1 MLLFLETATIF
12 SIAIFQTPS
21 YVLSD
26 KISTAG
32 RDGKFSIFNII
43 KFQNTACVG
52 GTRNGTCFTAA
63 ECESNGGEKDGDCA
77 DGFGVCCV
85 TMLKSGGATAL
96 NQSYIVSDSSS
107 TGRRKRQTTT
117 VPQGSQI
124 FTICPCS
131 TSVCR
136 IRFDFTIFTL
146 AGPVIGTA
154 GTVATATA
162 PDPATALFDDSVG
175 DCHQDTFSITSKAG
189 AGTPIICGQMTGQ
202 HLIIDSDGSGCST
215 VNIEISGTFTARMW
229 DIMITQFACGDEM
242 GGPPG
247 CLQFFT
253 GVNNIVR
260 SFNYPNQAPNTAV
273 PLQTTHLSNQHY
285 TACFRREAGM
295 AMQCYTTCTTVLSIA
310 GMVQASFGTSLTSAA
325 DMDAATDTDCV
336 TDYIT
341 IPNGQGEAAARLN
354 IIGPLLGGAPG
365 ADPPTRTVGPNRFCG
380 RLLSTMRLTTEDAL
394 ANHLSVCTTQVPFT
408 LGVDFDEDEIL
419 NGAAGGTQDL
429 DEINDEPGGI
439 VGFCL
444 RAVQQA

>member
-43 KFQNTACVG
+43 KFQNSPCVG

-63 ECESNGGEKDGDCA
+63 ECEDNGGKKDGECA

-85 TMLKSGGATAL
+85 TILANGAATAL
-96 NQSYIVSDSSS
+96 NQSYILSDSSS

-117 VPQGSQI
+117 VPTGNQI

-131 TSVCR
+131 SNVCR
-136 IRFDFTIFTL
+136 IRFDFTMFTL
-146 AGPVIGTA
+146 AGPVTGLGTQA
-154 GTVATATA
+154 ATTA
-162 PDPATALFDDSVG
+162 PVPTTALFDDSLG
-175 DCHQDTFSITSKAG
+175 DCHQDTFSITSSAG
-189 AGTPIICGQMTGQ
+189 AGTPVICGTMTGQ
-202 HLIIDSDGSGCST
+202 HLIVDSDGSGCST
-215 VNIEISGTFTARMW
+215 VNMDITGTFATRMW
-229 DIMITQFACGDEM
+229 DIMITQFVCGDEN

-247 CLQFFT
+247 CLQYFT
-253 GVNNIVR
+253 GTNNIVR

-273 PLQTTHLSNQHY
+273 PLATTHLSNQHY

-295 AMQCYTTCTTVLSIA
+295 TMQCYTTCTTVVSIA
-310 GMVQASFGTSLTSAA
+310 GMAQASFGLSLTNAA
-325 DMDAATDTDCV
+325 AMEGAVDTDCV
-336 TDYIT
+336 TDYLT
-341 IPNGQGEAAARLN
+341 IPNGLDSAMARIN
-354 IIGPLLGGAPG
+354 VAGPLLGGAPG
-365 ADPPTRTVGPNRFCG
+365 SANTRTVGHNRFCG
-380 RLLSTMRLTTEDAL
+380 RLLATMRLLVETPL
-394 ANHLSVCTTQVPFT
+394 ANHVSICTTQVPFT

-419 NGAAGGTQDL
+419 NGVAGGSANL
-429 DEINDEPGGI
+429 DEANDEPGGI

-444 RAVQQA
+444 RAVQVI